1 MGQRCRNTLS
11 HTTGL
16 RDDPTVFGPAGARR
30 VPASLLLLTLALFG
44 VAGWCIWSRVASPTD
59 GATVSPADSAVSIG
73 HIVVSATEPDSV
85 LRLGDEV
92 LTIDGQDLAERV
104 RTLPGGPKTTAG
116 ETLTYTVLRDGERL
130 DLRVTLHHF
139 PFMEAIAD
147 WWPMVLVGAL
157 LVAASITVFWARPRD
172 PAAHAALL
180 TSAIGVVTIVGAGFF
195 PLTAVDLVAGNQ
207 FWRHYIGQV
216 AFALLWGPVLH
227 FAIAFPSI
235 TLSRRQRWQ
244 IAAGYVGPIALY
256 GLMWLF
262 TFLALSTP
270 LERIYLLIV
279 PVLPALFVYPPLIA
293 TVLVRKYV
301 RQRGERTGRP
311 ILWQLMALI
320 FSTGAYFV
328 MWVVPVIVTGKP
340 IVPYELQALP
350 FMAVPI
356 AMSAAVLRHR
366 ALNIEVAVSRTV
378 VYGALTIGAIGLY
391 FAVVGTWSA
400 AFGPITSMW
409 GQAVIAAA
417 IAVLSQPVRA
427 RLQSLINRR
436 LYGDRDDPYRVVS
449 ALASRLEDTPV
460 VASMLPEI
468 VETVAAALRLPHM
481 AIEIQARGR
490 SETAA
495 SVGTPT
501 GELYRMPLTYH
512 GERVGNLV
520 VGRRSAQ
527 RELTRPDRIAL
538 AEVARHAGAAVYTAR
553 LTRDLRRSRDRL
565 VQAREMERRRILH
578 ELHDGVGPTLAAV
591 ALGLD
596 VSRRT
601 VGDTTPT
608 GELLGRLRDELQA
621 AIIEIRRLAHGLR
634 PPVLDRIG
642 LIPAIRE
649 YAGALASRTVGGGT
663 QEGGVTIVLEVP
675 STMPKL
681 PPPVDVAAYRIICEA
696 LTNVTRHAEAK
707 SCAVRLWIDDD
718 LHIEVVDDGIGLPAV
733 TNGGVGLSSMRERA
747 TELGGECLVEA
758 DHDGGTRVFATLPLP
773 KEGS

>member
-1 MGQRCRNTLS
+1 M
-11 HTTGL
+11 L
-16 RDDPTVFGPAGARR
+16 RDDPNVFGPAGARR

-44 VAGWCIWSRVASPTD
+44 VAGWCVWSRVASPTD
-59 GATVSPADSAVSIG
+59 GATVSPADSAVSVG
-73 HIVVSATEPDSV
+73 HVVVSAVDPDSV

-92 LTIDGQDLAERV
+92 LAI
-104 RTLPGGPKTTAG
+104 
-116 ETLTYTVLRDGERL
+116 DGERL
-130 DLRVTLHHF
+130 ADRLARPAGGPSAKAGDTFTYLVERAGQQRVLYVTLHHF
-139 PFMEAIAD
+139 PLLRTIGD
-147 WWPMVLVGAL
+147 WWPMLVVGAL
-157 LVAASITVFWARPRD
+157 LVATSVTVFWARPRD
-172 PAAHAALL
+172 PSAHANLL
-180 TSAIGVVTIVGAGFF
+180 TSGLGIVAIIGAGFF
-195 PLTAVDLVAGNQ
+195 PLTAIDIVAGNQ
-207 FWRHYIGQV
+207 FWRHYVGQV
-216 AFALLWGPVLH
+216 AFALLWGAALH
-227 FAIAFPSI
+227 FAIAFPNSA
-235 TLSRRQRWQ
+235 LSRRQRWQ
-244 IAAGYVGPIALY
+244 VLAGYAGPLVLY
-256 GLMWLF
+256 GLLWWVTQLV
-262 TFLALSTP
+262 LSEP
-270 LERIYLLIV
+270 IERVYVLVV
-279 PVLPALFVYPPLIA
+279 PVLPSLFVYPPLIA
-293 TVLVRKYV
+293 TVVIRKYV
-301 RQRGERTGRP
+301 RPENEPNRRP
-311 ILWQLMALI
+311 MLWYLVALTV
-320 FSTGAYFV
+320 SVVAYFV
-328 MWVVPVIVTGKP
+328 IWVVPVLLTGRP
-340 IVPYELQALP
+340 IVPYEMQALP

-356 AMSAAVLRHR
+356 AMSAGVLRHR

-391 FAVVGTWSA
+391 VAVVSAWSA
-400 AFGPITSMW
+400 VFGPITSVW
-409 GQAVIAAA
+409 WQAAVAAA

-427 RLQSLINRR
+427 RLQSLINKR

-449 ALASRLEDTPV
+449 ALASRLENTPI
-460 VASMLPEI
+460 VASMLAEI

-481 AIEIQARGR
+481 AIEIQAHGR
-490 SETAA
+490 SEIAA

-538 AEVARHAGAAVYTAR
+538 AEVARHAGAAVFTAR

-621 AIIEIRRLAHGLR
+621 AIVEIRRLAHGLR

-642 LIPAIRE
+642 LIAAIRE
-649 YAGALASRTVGGGT
+649 YAGALASRTAGGD
-663 QEGGVTIVLEVP
+663 ELDNGVTIVLEVP

-696 LTNVTRHAEAK
+696 LTNVTRHAAAK
-707 SCAVRLWIDDD
+707 SCAVRLWVDDD

>member
-1 MGQRCRNTLS
+1 VVEAWS
-11 HTTGL
+11 
-16 RDDPTVFGPAGARR
+16 
-30 VPASLLLLTLALFG
+30 ALFG
-44 VAGWCIWSRVASPTD
+44 P
-59 GATVSPADSAVSIG
+59 
-73 HIVVSATEPDSV
+73 
-85 LRLGDEV
+85 
-92 LTIDGQDLAERV
+92 
-104 RTLPGGPKTTAG
+104 
-116 ETLTYTVLRDGERL
+116 
-130 DLRVTLHHF
+130 
-139 PFMEAIAD
+139 
-147 WWPMVLVGAL
+147 
-157 LVAASITVFWARPRD
+157 
-172 PAAHAALL
+172 L
-180 TSAIGVVTIVGAGFF
+180 TSV
-195 PLTAVDLVAGNQ
+195 
-207 FWRHYIGQV
+207 
-216 AFALLWGPVLH
+216 
-227 FAIAFPSI
+227 
-235 TLSRRQRWQ
+235 
-244 IAAGYVGPIALY
+244 
-256 GLMWLF
+256 
-262 TFLALSTP
+262 
-270 LERIYLLIV
+270 
-279 PVLPALFVYPPLIA
+279 
-293 TVLVRKYV
+293 
-301 RQRGERTGRP
+301 
-311 ILWQLMALI
+311 
-320 FSTGAYFV
+320 
-328 MWVVPVIVTGKP
+328 
-340 IVPYELQALP
+340 
-350 FMAVPI
+350 
-356 AMSAAVLRHR
+356 
-366 ALNIEVAVSRTV
+366 
-378 VYGALTIGAIGLY
+378 
-391 FAVVGTWSA
+391 
-400 AFGPITSMW
+400 W
-409 GQAVIAAA
+409 GQAAVAAA

-427 RLQSLINRR
+427 RLQSLINKR
-436 LYGDRDDPYRVVS
+436 LYGERDDPYRVVS
-449 ALASRLEDTPV
+449 GLASRLENTPI

-527 RELTRPDRIAL
+527 RELTRPDRLAL

-596 VSRRT
+596 VCRRT

-649 YAGALASRTVGGGT
+649 YAGALASRTAGGDA
-663 QEGGVTIVLEVP
+663 QDNGVTIVLEVP
-675 STMPKL
+675 ASMPKL
-681 PPPVDVAAYRIICEA
+681 PAPVDVAAYRIICEA
-696 LTNVTRHAEAK
+696 LTNVTRHAAAK

-773 KEGS
+773 KEGG

>member
-1 MGQRCRNTLS
+1 M
-11 HTTGL
+11 
-16 RDDPTVFGPAGARR
+16 FGPAGARR
-30 VPASLLLLTLALFG
+30 VPASLLLLTFALFG
-44 VAGWCIWSRVASPTD
+44 VAGWCIWSRVTSPTD
-59 GATVSPADSAVSIG
+59 GATISPANSAVAIN
-73 HIVVSATEPDSV
+73 HVIVSAIGPGSD

-92 LTIDGQDLAERV
+92 LAIDGQRLAERV
-104 RTLPGGPKTTAG
+104 ERLPGGPPVAAG
-116 ETLTYTVLRDGERL
+116 DTLEYTILRDGDERVIT
-130 DLRVTLHHF
+130 VTLHHF
-139 PFMEAIAD
+139 PLVRAIAD
-147 WWPMVLVGAL
+147 WWPMLLVGTL
-157 LVAASITVFWARPRD
+157 LVATSITVFWARPRD
-172 PAAHAALL
+172 PAAHATLL
-180 TSAIGVVTIVGAGFF
+180 TSAIGIVAIIGAGFF
-195 PLTAVDLVAGNQ
+195 PLTAVDLVAGNG
-207 FWRHYIGQV
+207 FWRHYVGQV
-216 AFALLWGPVLH
+216 AFALLWGAVLH
-227 FAIAFPSI
+227 FAIAFPAT
-235 TLSRRQRWQ
+235 TLTRRQRWL
-244 IAAGYVGPIALY
+244 IVAGYAGPLVLY
-256 GLMWLF
+256 GLVWLV
-262 TFLALSTP
+262 TLVTMSEPLARLYV
-270 LERIYLLIV
+270 LVV
-279 PVLPALFVYPPLIA
+279 PVLPALFVYPPLIT
-293 TVLVRKYV
+293 TVLVRKYL
-301 RQRGERTGRP
+301 RLAGEPTRRP
-311 ILWQLMALI
+311 TLWLLVAI
-320 FSTGAYFV
+320 IGSTIGYFV
-328 MWVVPVIVTGKP
+328 IWVIPVLTTGSP
-340 IVPYELQALP
+340 IVPYEMQALP
-350 FMAVPI
+350 FMATPV

-378 VYGALTIGAIGLY
+378 VYGALTIGAIGVY

-400 AFGPITSMW
+400 LFGPLTSVW
-409 GQAVIAAA
+409 GQALVAAA
-417 IAVLSQPVRA
+417 IAVLSQPIRA

-436 LYGDRDDPYRVVS
+436 LYGDHDDPYRLVS
-449 ALASRLEDTPV
+449 GLASRLEDTPA

-649 YAGALASRTVGGGT
+649 YAGALASRTVGGDA

-675 STMPKL
+675 ASMPKL
-681 PPPVDVAAYRIICEA
+681 PAPVDVAAYRIICEA

-773 KEGS
+773 KEGG

>member
-1 MGQRCRNTLS
+1 MPLS
-11 HTTGL
+11 RGAVV
-16 RDDPTVFGPAGARR
+16 RDDPVVIGPAGARR
-30 VPASLLLLTLALFG
+30 VPASLLLLTFALFG
-44 VAGWCIWSRVASPTD
+44 VAGWCVLSRVASPTD
-59 GATVSPADSAVSIG
+59 GATVSPADSAVSMG
-73 HIVVSATEPDSV
+73 HVVVSAVEPGSV

-92 LTIDGQDLAERV
+92 LAIDGQRLDERLS
-104 RTLPGGPKTTAG
+104 RLPGGPPVAAG
-116 ETLTYTVLRDGERL
+116 DVVAYLVERDGAERTV
-130 DLRVTLHHF
+130 RVTLHHF
-139 PFMEAIAD
+139 PLLRAFQD
-147 WWPMVLVGAL
+147 WWPMLLVGAL
-157 LVAASITVFWARPRD
+157 LVATSITVFWARPRD
-172 PAAHAALL
+172 PSAHATLL
-180 TSAIGVVTIVGAGFF
+180 TSGIGIVAIIGAGLF
-195 PLTAVDLVAGNQ
+195 PLTAIDLVAGNQ
-207 FWRHYIGQV
+207 FWRHYAGQV
-216 AFALLWGPVLH
+216 AFALLYGAVLH
-227 FAIAFPSI
+227 FAIAFPAT
-235 TLSRRQRWQ
+235 TLTRRQRWLVGC
-244 IAAGYVGPIALY
+244 GYLGPVVLY
-256 GLMWLF
+256 GLLWLV
-262 TFLALSTP
+262 TLAVLGSP
-270 LERIYLLIV
+270 LERIAVLVV
-279 PVLPALFVYPPLIA
+279 PVLPSLFVYPPIIA

-301 RQRGERTGRP
+301 RLDSERRP
-311 ILWQLMALI
+311 LLWLLMALI
-320 FSTGAYFV
+320 GSVLAYFV
-328 MWVVPVIVTGKP
+328 IWVVPVLATGKP
-340 IVPYELQALP
+340 LVPYEMQALP

-366 ALNIEVAVSRTV
+366 ALNIEVAVSRTF
-378 VYGALTIGAIGLY
+378 VYGALTIGAVGLY
-391 FAVVGTWSA
+391 FVVVTSWSA
-400 AFGPITSMW
+400 VFGPITSVW
-409 GQAVIAAA
+409 WQAAVAAA

-427 RLQSLINRR
+427 RLQSLVNKR

-449 ALASRLEDTPV
+449 ALASRLENTPI

-621 AIIEIRRLAHGLR
+621 AIVEIRRLAHGLR

-649 YAGALASRTVGGGT
+649 YAGALASRTGGGDE
-663 QEGGVTIVLEVP
+663 QEDGVTIVLEVP

-696 LTNVTRHAEAK
+696 LANVTRHAAAR
-707 SCAVRLWIDDD
+707 SCAVRLWVDDD

>member
-1 MGQRCRNTLS
+1 
-11 HTTGL
+11 
-16 RDDPTVFGPAGARR
+16 VFGPAGARR
-30 VPASLLLLTLALFG
+30 VPASLLLLTFALFG
-44 VAGWCIWSRVASPTD
+44 IAGWCIWSRVASPTD
-59 GATVSPADSAVSIG
+59 GATVSPADSPVSIG
-73 HIVVSATEPDSV
+73 HIMVSATEPDSA
-85 LRLGDEV
+85 LRPGDEIIA
-92 LTIDGQDLAERV
+92 IDGQRLAERLA
-104 RTLPGGPKTTAG
+104 RLPGGERVAAG
-116 ETLTYTVLRDGERL
+116 DTLPYLVVRDGYQQTVY
-130 DLRVTLHHF
+130 VTLHHF
-139 PFMEAIAD
+139 PFLPAIGD
-147 WWPMVLVGAL
+147 WWPMVLVGVL
-157 LVAASITVFWARPRD
+157 LVATSVTVFWARPRD
-172 PAAHAALL
+172 PSAHATLL
-180 TSAIGVVTIVGAGFF
+180 TSAIGIVAIVGAGFF
-195 PLTAVDLVAGNQ
+195 PLTAIDLVAGNQ
-207 FWRHYIGQV
+207 FWRHYAGQV
-216 AFALLWGPVLH
+216 AFALLFGAVLH
-227 FAIAFPSI
+227 FAIAFPAA
-235 TLSRRQRWQ
+235 TLTRRQRWQ
-244 IAAGYVGPIALY
+244 VVAGYVGPLVLY
-256 GLMWLF
+256 GLMWLV
-262 TFLALSTP
+262 TTVVLDEP
-270 LERIYLLIV
+270 LERIHVLVV
-279 PVLPALFVYPPLIA
+279 PVLPALFVYPPIIL
-293 TVLVRKYV
+293 TLLVRKF
-301 RQRGERTGRP
+301 RTGDEQARRP
-311 ILWQLMALI
+311 TLWLLAAVVA
-320 FSTGAYFV
+320 STVAYFAS
-328 MWVVPVIVTGKP
+328 WVVPVIVSGAP
-340 IVPYELQALP
+340 VVPYEMQALP

-356 AMSAAVLRHR
+356 AMSGAVLRHR
-366 ALNIEVAVSRTV
+366 ALNIEVAVSRMV
-378 VYGALTIGAIGLY
+378 VYGALTIGAVGLY
-391 FAVVGTWSA
+391 FAVVTTWQA
-400 AFGPITSMW
+400 LFGPITNVW
-409 GQAVIAAA
+409 VQASVAAA

-427 RLQSLINRR
+427 RLQTMINKR

-449 ALASRLEDTPV
+449 GLASRLENTPI

-512 GERVGNLV
+512 GERVGSLV

-538 AEVARHAGAAVYTAR
+538 AEVARHAGVAVYTAR

-601 VGDTTPT
+601 VGNTTPT

-621 AIIEIRRLAHGLR
+621 AIVEIRRLAHGLR

-649 YAGALASRTVGGGT
+649 YAGALASRTVGDDE

-675 STMPKL
+675 ASMPKL
-681 PPPVDVAAYRIICEA
+681 PAPVDVAAYRIICEA

-718 LHIEVVDDGIGLPAV
+718 LHIEVVDDGIGLPTV

-773 KEGS
+773 KEGG

>member
-1 MGQRCRNTLS
+1 M
-11 HTTGL
+11 
-16 RDDPTVFGPAGARR
+16 FGPAGGRR
-30 VPASLLLLTLALFG
+30 VPASLLLLTFALFG

-59 GATVSPADSAVSIG
+59 GATVSPADSAVRMG
-73 HIVVSATEPDSV
+73 HIIVSATEPGGV
-85 LRLGDEV
+85 FRLGDEIV
-92 LTIDGQDLAERV
+92 AIDGQSLAERV
-104 RTLPGGPKTTAG
+104 ERLPGGPPVGAG
-116 ETLTYTVLRDGERL
+116 DTLTYLIVRDGERQLL
-130 DLRVTLHHF
+130 DVPLHPF
-139 PFMEAIAD
+139 PLLDALGQ
-147 WWPMVLVGAL
+147 WWPMVLVGGL
-157 LVAASITVFWARPRD
+157 LMTTSITVFWARPRD
-172 PAAHAALL
+172 PSAHATLL
-180 TSAIGVVTIVGAGFF
+180 TSAIGIVAIIGAGFF

-207 FWRHYIGQV
+207 FWRHYVGQV
-216 AFALLWGPVLH
+216 AFAMLWGATLH
-227 FAIAFPSI
+227 FAIAFPG
-235 TLSRRQRWQ
+235 TVLTRRQRWQ
-244 IAAGYVGPIALY
+244 VVAGYLGPLVLY
-256 GLMWLF
+256 GLVWLA
-262 TFLALSTP
+262 TVLALDEP
-270 LERIYLLIV
+270 IDRLYLLVV
-279 PVLPALFVYPPLIA
+279 PVLPALFVYPAIITTLLIR
-293 TVLVRKYV
+293 TYL
-301 RQRGERTGRP
+301 RQAGEPTRRST
-311 ILWQLMALI
+311 LWLLAALI
-320 FSTGAYFV
+320 GSVVGYLAI
-328 MWVVPVIVTGKP
+328 WVVPVIATGTP
-340 IVPYELQALP
+340 IVPYEMQALP

-378 VYGALTIGAIGLY
+378 VYGALTIGAVGVY
-391 FAVVGTWSA
+391 FAVVTTWSA
-400 AFGPITSMW
+400 VFGPITSVW
-409 GQAVIAAA
+409 GQAAVVAA

-427 RLQSLINRR
+427 RLQSLINKR

-468 VETVAAALRLPHM
+468 VQTVAVALRLPYM

-578 ELHDGVGPTLAAV
+578 ELHDGVGPTLAAI

-649 YAGALASRTVGGGT
+649 YAGALASRTVGG
-663 QEGGVTIVLEVP
+663 EMDGGVTIVLEVP
-675 STMPKL
+675 SSMPKL
-681 PPPVDVAAYRIICEA
+681 PAPVDVAAYRIICEA
-696 LTNVTRHAEAK
+696 LTNVTRHAAAK

>member
-1 MGQRCRNTLS
+1 M
-11 HTTGL
+11 
-16 RDDPTVFGPAGARR
+16 FGPAGARR
-30 VPASLLLLTLALFG
+30 VPASLLLLTLILFG
-44 VAGWCIWSRVASPTD
+44 IAGWCIWSRVSSPTD

-73 HIVVSATEPDSV
+73 HVIVSATDPDTALEP
-85 LRLGDEV
+85 GDEV
-92 LTIDGQDLAERV
+92 IAIDGVFLAERV
-104 RTLPGGPKTTAG
+104 RDLPGGPKAHAG
-116 ETLTYTVLRDGERL
+116 DTLTYLIERDGTRRAV
-130 DLRVTLHHF
+130 DVTLHRF
-139 PFMEAIAD
+139 PLLGTISD
-147 WWPMVLVGAL
+147 LWPMLVVGAL
-157 LVAASITVFWARPRD
+157 LVATTIAVFWARPRD
-172 PAAHAALL
+172 PAAHATLL
-180 TSAIGVVTIVGAGFF
+180 TAGIGLVAIIGAGFF
-195 PLTAVDLVAGNQ
+195 PLTAVDLVAGDG
-207 FWRHYIGQV
+207 FWRHFVGQV

-227 FAIAFPSI
+227 FAIAFPA
-235 TLSRRQRWQ
+235 TALTTRQRWL
-244 IAAGYVGPIALY
+244 IGAGYAGPLALY
-256 GLMWLF
+256 GLVWVVSGWVLPD
-262 TFLALSTP
+262 P
-270 LERIYLLIV
+270 LERLYLLVV
-279 PVLPALFVYPPLIA
+279 PVLPALFVYPPLIG
-293 TVLVRKYV
+293 TLLVRKY
-301 RQRGERTGRP
+301 RDKDADTTRRST
-311 ILWQLMALI
+311 LWLLVALI
-320 FSTGAYFV
+320 ASVGGYFAI
-328 MWVVPVIVTGKP
+328 WVVPVIATGAP
-340 IVPYELQALP
+340 LVPYEMQALG

-378 VYGALTIGAIGLY
+378 VYGALTIGALGLY
-391 FAVVGTWSA
+391 LAIVAAWEALFGPTTNVWWQAVVA
-400 AFGPITSMW
+400 A
-409 GQAVIAAA
+409 V

-427 RLQSLINRR
+427 RLQSLINKR

-449 ALASRLEDTPV
+449 SLASRLENTPI

-578 ELHDGVGPTLAAV
+578 ELHDGVGPTLAAI

-621 AIIEIRRLAHGLR
+621 AIVEIRRLAHGLR

-649 YAGALASRTVGGGT
+649 YAGALASRTAGGD
-663 QEGGVTIVLEVP
+663 EDENGVTIVLEVP
-675 STMPKL
+675 SSMPKL
-681 PPPVDVAAYRIICEA
+681 PAPVDVAAYRIICEA
-696 LTNVTRHAEAK
+696 LTNVTRHAAAK
-707 SCAVRLWIDDD
+707 SCAVRLWVDDD
-718 LHIEVVDDGIGLPAV
+718 LHVEVVDDGIGLPAV
-733 TNGGVGLSSMRERA
+733 AGGGVGLSSMRERA

>member
-1 MGQRCRNTLS
+1 
-11 HTTGL
+11 
-16 RDDPTVFGPAGARR
+16 VFGPAGARR

-44 VAGWCIWSRVASPTD
+44 VAGWCIWSRVTSPTD
-59 GATVSPADSAVSIG
+59 GATVSPASSAVSIG
-73 HIVVSATEPDSV
+73 HVIVSATDPGNV
-85 LRLGDEV
+85 LRPGDEV
-92 LTIDGQDLAERV
+92 IAIDGETLAQRV
-104 RTLPGGPKTTAG
+104 RSLPGGPKLHVG
-116 ETLTYTVLRDGERL
+116 DTLTYLVERDGEREL
-130 DLRVTLHHF
+130 VQVTLHPF
-139 PFMEAIAD
+139 PLLGTIAD
-147 WWPMVLVGAL
+147 LWPMLVVGAL
-157 LVAASITVFWARPRD
+157 LVATTITVFWARPRD
-172 PAAHAALL
+172 PAAHATLL
-180 TSAIGVVTIVGAGFF
+180 TAGVGLVAIIGAGFF
-195 PLTAVDLVAGNQ
+195 PLTAVDLVAGDG
-207 FWRHYIGQV
+207 FWRHYVGQV

-227 FAIAFPSI
+227 FAIAFPS
-235 TLSRRQRWQ
+235 TVLTRRQRWL
-244 IAAGYVGPIALY
+244 IVAGYVGPLALY
-256 GLMWLF
+256 GVAWLL
-262 TFLALSTP
+262 TNLLLREP
-270 LERIYLLIV
+270 LERLYLIVV
-279 PVLPALFVYPPLIA
+279 PVLPSLFVYPPLIA
-293 TVLVRKYV
+293 TLLIRKYR
-301 RQRGERTGRP
+301 RQDAQTRRP
-311 ILWQLMALI
+311 TMWLLVALFASVI
-320 FSTGAYFV
+320 AYFAI
-328 MWVVPVIVTGKP
+328 WVVPVIATGAP
-340 IVPYELQALP
+340 VVPYEMQALG

-391 FAVVGTWSA
+391 FAIVTAWEA
-400 AFGPITSMW
+400 LFGPITSVW
-409 GQAVIAAA
+409 WQAAVAAG

-427 RLQSLINRR
+427 RLQSLINKR
-436 LYGDRDDPYRVVS
+436 LYGDRDDPYRIVS
-449 ALASRLEDTPV
+449 SLASRLENTPI

-578 ELHDGVGPTLAAV
+578 ELHDGVGPTLAAI

-621 AIIEIRRLAHGLR
+621 AIVEIRRLAHGLR

-642 LIPAIRE
+642 LIAAIRE
-649 YAGALASRTVGGGT
+649 YAGALASRTAGGDA
-663 QEGGVTIVLEVP
+663 QDKGVTIVLEVP
-675 STMPKL
+675 SSMPKL
-681 PPPVDVAAYRIICEA
+681 PAPVDVAAYRIICEA
-696 LTNVTRHAEAK
+696 LTNVTRHAAAK
-707 SCAVRLWIDDD
+707 SCAVRLWVDDD